1 MLTTIELTSSTG
13 KTADLSSEDI
23 FANFVE
29 MIYQSVRMPD
39 INAEELEGYKQSS
52 LELLAELFDRKE
64 FELLDKL
71 SGHL

>member
-1 MLTTIELTSSTG
+1 MLSTIELSSSSSI
-13 KTADLSSEDI
+13 DDMSSEDV

-29 MIYQSVRMPD
+29 MIYQSARMPD
-39 INAEELEGYKQSS
+39 ISEEELEGYKQSS
-52 LELLAELFDRKE
+52 LELLSELFDRKE